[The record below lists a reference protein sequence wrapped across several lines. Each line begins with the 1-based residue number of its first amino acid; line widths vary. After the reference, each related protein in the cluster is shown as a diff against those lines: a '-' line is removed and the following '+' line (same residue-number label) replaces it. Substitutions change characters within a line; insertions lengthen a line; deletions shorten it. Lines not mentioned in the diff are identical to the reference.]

1 MAHYF
6 EYDPNM
12 VSNKH
17 EVRFEILGKNFSL
30 MSDNGV
36 FSKSELDDGTRTL
49 IETSFNHGLNGSVLD
64 LGCGIGTVGLVLKS
78 LLNELHFE
86 MVDVQHN
93 AVELA
98 KENIKRLKLEDI
110 EAYESNVVESVTTSF
125 DYVLTNPPIRAGKAT
140 VHEFF
145 NGAYKVLKND
155 GVLLVVIRKSHG
167 APSAKIYLENLFGNC
182 EILKRNKGFYILKSI
197 KIGDR

>member
-1 MAHYF
+1 
-6 EYDPNM
+6 
-12 VSNKH
+12 
-17 EVRFEILGKNFSL
+17 
-30 MSDNGV
+30 
-36 FSKSELDDGTRTL
+36 
-49 IETSFNHGLNGSVLD
+49 
-64 LGCGIGTVGLVLKS
+64 
-78 LLNELHFE
+78 

-110 EAYESNVVESVTTSF
+110 EAYESNVVDSVTTSF

-167 APSAKIYLENLFGNC
+167 APSAKVYLENLFGNC
-182 EILKRNKGFYILKSI
+182 EILKRNKGFYILKSV
-197 KIGDR
+197 KTANK

>member
-49 IETSFNHGLNGSVLD
+49 IETSFNQRLNGSVLD

-78 LLNELHFE
+78 LFNELHFE

-167 APSAKIYLENLFGNC
+167 APSAKAYLENLFGNC

-197 KIGDR
+197 KIVDR